1 MSWLILKT
9 KPKLLMLS
17 RHKIAVN
24 RLNAQLSTGP
34 KTKRGK
40 RASSKN
46 SIKHGLNIEID
57 FESSDTYTYL
67 KSLLIGEGY
76 SSFEAADIAANL
88 LNYRRVMDAYYEAYT
103 KTKEVDESN
112 WNMNLAAMSV
122 GLRGMYKDSP
132 LSASE
137 VQSMSRLFARVQRDE
152 RRQGGPVSR
161 RTADCHKLI
170 RYQRNA
176 IARLSKAVRSE

>member
-1 MSWLILKT
+1 
-9 KPKLLMLS
+9 
-17 RHKIAVN
+17 
-24 RLNAQLSTGP
+24 
-34 KTKRGK
+34 
-40 RASSKN
+40 
-46 SIKHGLNIEID
+46 
-57 FESSDTYTYL
+57 
-67 KSLLIGEGY
+67 LLIREGY

-152 RRQGGPVSR
+152 RRLGSPVFR
-161 RTADCHKLI
+161 RTVDCHKLI
-170 RYQRNA
+170 RYQRHS
-176 IARLSKAVRSE
+176 ISRLSKAVRSE

>member
-1 MSWLILKT
+1 MSWLILNIN
-9 KPKLLMLS
+9 PSLLMLS
-17 RHKIAVN
+17 RPKVFAN

-34 KTKRGK
+34 KTSRGK

-46 SIKHGLNIEID
+46 SIKHGLNVEID
-57 FESSDTYTYL
+57 FESSDAYASL
-67 KSLLIGEGY
+67 KSLLIREGN

-88 LNYRRVMDAYYEAYT
+88 LNYRRMMDAYYETYT

-112 WNMNLAAMSV
+112 WNMNLAAMREGLKGMSEDSSV
-122 GLRGMYKDSP
+122 T
-132 LSASE
+132 AAE

-176 IARLSKAVRSE
+176 ISRLSKAVRSE